1 MNQRRN
7 FMEMLK
13 KFMYGR
19 YGFDQLTQA
28 LIILSLI
35 LAVITMFF
43 RNGAVIL
50 LAYLPF
56 VYAVYRILSKNI
68 YKRSQENL
76 WYITKTE
83 PVKKNFHQTKLLTFG
98 SKTHKYYKC
107 SHCKQIIRVPRGKG
121 KISITCPKCRAEFI
135 KRT

>member
-35 LAVITMFF
+35 LTIITMFF
-43 RNGAVIL
+43 KNDAVIL

-56 VYAVYRILSKNI
+56 VYAVYRILSKNT

-76 WYITKTE
+76 WYITKTD
-83 PVKKNFHQTKLLTFG
+83 PVKKGFHQAKLLMFG
-98 SKTHKYYKC
+98 DKTHKYYKC
-107 SHCKQIIRVPRGKG
+107 SNCKQMIRVPRGKG
-121 KISITCPKCRAEFI
+121 KISITCPKCRKEFI